1 VDLLLKTLKDE
12 LMILKDSHL
21 FRYLNRVDSEQSSRI
36 TIGGREYIS
45 LCSNNYLGLA
55 THTGLKESSM
65 EAIKNYGNSAVASR
79 LVSGNMELHERLEEV
94 TAEFKG
100 TEAALVF
107 NTGYMANAGILQAF
121 ADERDVLFSDALNH
135 ASIID
140 GCRLSGANI
149 FVYRH
154 RNVDHLRSL
163 LSMAAGSGYRRKIV
177 ITDGVF
183 SMDGDI
189 APLPDIAGIAEE
201 HDAFLIVD
209 DAHATGVLGKTGK
222 GSLEFFGLT
231 RRDIIQMGT
240 YSKALGSFGAY
251 IAGPAEVRDYL
262 INKARAFIYTTALPP
277 SVIAASIAAIRI
289 LQEDHEMLS
298 RLWQN
303 TMLFREGLT
312 GLGFNTLNSETPI
325 IPILTGDI
333 KKTILFS
340 KKLFESGIYAIP
352 VRPPTVPEGICRIRT
367 TVTAAHAESDIE
379 FCLRVFEKVGKELR
393 II

>member
-1 VDLLLKTLKDE
+1 MSLLLKTLKDE

-107 NTGYMANAGILQAF
+107 NTGYMANAGTLQAL

-140 GCRLSGANI
+140 GCRLSGAKI

-163 LSMAAGSGYRRKIV
+163 LSMAAGSGYRKKIV

-189 APLPDIAGIAEE
+189 APLPDIAGVAEE

-209 DAHATGVLGKTGK
+209 DAHATGVLGKNGK

-303 TMLFREGLT
+303 TILFREGLT

-325 IPILTGDI
+325 IPILIGDEEGV
-333 KKTILFS
+333 LRFS
-340 KKLFESGIYAIP
+340 KRLFEEGIYAVPI
-352 VRPPTVPEGICRIRT
+352 RPPTVPEGGCRIRT
-367 TVTAAHAESDIE
+367 TVTAAHSTSDIE
-379 FCLRVFEKVGKELR
+379 FCIGILKKVGRELKV
-393 II
+393 I